1 MKIKQIILNS
11 TAQHSTAQHSTAQ
24 VKSAIIY
31 GTITASAVSF
41 ELSA

>member
-1 MKIKQIILNS
+1 MKIKQISLNS
-11 TAQHSTAQHSTAQ
+11 TAQHNTAQ